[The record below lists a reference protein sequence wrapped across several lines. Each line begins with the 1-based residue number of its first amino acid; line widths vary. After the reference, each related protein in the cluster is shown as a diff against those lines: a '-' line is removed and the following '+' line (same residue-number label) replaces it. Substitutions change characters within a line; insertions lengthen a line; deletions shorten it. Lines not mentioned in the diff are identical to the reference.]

1 MVAGYFNTNLE
12 IPEGGING
20 EDIVVDIVAAGM
32 EDISAHFLPR
42 LKPWSQYGSTWCMRR
57 LGREVRSWTDYVRE
71 FSTPM
76 RHT

>member
-42 LKPWSQYGSTWCMRR
+42 LKPWSQYGSTWCM
-57 LGREVRSWTDYVRE
+57 
-71 FSTPM
+71 
-76 RHT
+76 